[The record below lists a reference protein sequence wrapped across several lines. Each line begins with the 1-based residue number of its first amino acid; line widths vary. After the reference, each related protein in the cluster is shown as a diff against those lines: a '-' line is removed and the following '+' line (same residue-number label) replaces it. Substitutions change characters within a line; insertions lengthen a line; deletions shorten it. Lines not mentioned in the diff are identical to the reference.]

1 MNCTSQI
8 GYIGAEQSQPALELS
23 KLGRNI
29 ALRAGQ
35 NFRMFQLAKQK
46 LGGCATKDRD
56 GQKVQVAFLRE
67 SSCATESFCQLAGLR
82 VSLFSS

>member
-1 MNCTSQI
+1 MLSDQTD
-8 GYIGAEQSQPALELS
+8 YLHYPHRLGAEQSQPALELS

-46 LGGCATKDRD
+46 LGGCATKDRE
-56 GQKVQVAFLRE
+56 GKKFKLVFQGRAVVRP
-67 SSCATESFCQLAGLR
+67 R
-82 VSLFSS
+82 VFAS